1 MASGD
6 ITGKGEK
13 IMSFDHQTAPRPH
26 QYKILQACQQ
36 HAQQYI
42 EGVFKRL
49 VDKLDDLLF
58 ERGNKGGED
67 ANAFMDAARELR
79 LNRQDLSRAFLDNF
93 SKTYQSRLKRD
104 AFVTAKAKPVF
115 RPMVATPGSLES
127 QST

>member
-67 ANAFMDAARELR
+67 ANAFMDAAREPLPCF
-79 LNRQDLSRAFLDNF
+79 SR
-93 SKTYQSRLKRD
+93 
-104 AFVTAKAKPVF
+104 
-115 RPMVATPGSLES
+115 
-127 QST
+127 